1 MSTDIPSNVA
11 LITGPY
17 VLGGVFSY
25 GLFGILAVQIFFYQY
40 TFYERDPLWLK
51 AFVYILAIFDLVITI
66 MWTNF
71 MWQVLAQHWGDPA
84 ILTNVNAAAA
94 IPLLSGIVAS
104 MAHSFYAW
112 RIYRLTKSK
121 FLPVP
126 VMLLSLTTCAM
137 AGYSGI
143 RGAQIGIARFSE
155 MDPEVSTWLGGS
167 TLCDFLIT
175 FVLVFQLFRY
185 ERRSASARTRDALLR
200 LITLT
205 VETGLVTALT
215 ALIELLLFVFFRDNT
230 LYFIPLFMLSKVYS
244 NCLLANLNTRTV
256 INTQTGSGDRHPLWV
271 DLDETGTLLDGTKL
285 HHIPPVPPRVHVG
298 TTVRQDRD
306 IELVILPDS
315 GQDEPYERSISPSA
329 VKTSAIDAHAESE
342 TNNTE
347 TKISRHGYLS

>member
-121 FLPVP
+121 FLPIP

-167 TLCDFLIT
+167 VLCDFLIT

-256 INTQTGSGDRHPLWV
+256 INSQTGSGDRHPLWV